1 MKERKTT
8 ESNDPKKP
16 LLIDTSLN
24 GEFLEETWCRLGV
37 GGKAFPPRGP
47 AAVVVGM
54 LCLHSPSVCTPQSHR
69 VSTVST
75 GTLLHICTR
84 KASLYWMHLFLESP
98 KERKKPILIAQIH
111 CCRVQYEPSGISLI
125 AYESF
130 WFYIVMNGGITRL
143 RERCPPP
150 YTLLQ

>member
-24 GEFLEETWCRLGV
+24 GEFLEETWYRLGV

-54 LCLHSPSVCTPQSHR
+54 LCLHSPSVCTPQPTTVTKSFYCFHWNTTTYN
-69 VSTVST
+69 VQEKQAYIFLFCLDHQAEHQTSTP
-75 GTLLHICTR
+75 GHLL
-84 KASLYWMHLFLESP
+84 
-98 KERKKPILIAQIH
+98 
-111 CCRVQYEPSGISLI
+111 
-125 AYESF
+125 
-130 WFYIVMNGGITRL
+130 
-143 RERCPPP
+143 
-150 YTLLQ
+150 